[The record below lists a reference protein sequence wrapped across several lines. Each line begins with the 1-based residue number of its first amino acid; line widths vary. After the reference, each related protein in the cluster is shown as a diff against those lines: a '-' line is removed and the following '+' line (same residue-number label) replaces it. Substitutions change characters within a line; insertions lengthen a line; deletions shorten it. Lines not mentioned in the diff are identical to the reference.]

1 MIGAATLG
9 FAAAAE
15 AQETPAKPEAP
26 ASSNKAAPASSNK
39 AAPSAH
45 ASLKTKHR
53 FAHRSAPYRAD
64 DCCGEVYRY
73 VYAEAWYG
81 NQKLVAP
88 VRRAGCCD
96 QVQVPGGAWITCEF
110 TCEITIRKMRLD
122 YWQDQGAG
130 YDNERSPGYPRE
142 DNYTNALGW
151 RRGYLF

>member
-1 MIGAATLG
+1 MLG
-9 FAAAAE
+9 FAAAAQ
-15 AQETPAKPEAP
+15 AQETPAIPDTPA
-26 ASSNKAAPASSNK
+26 ASSKAG
-39 AAPSAH
+39 PSAH
-45 ASLKTKHR
+45 APLKAKRH
-53 FAHRSAPYRAD
+53 FARRSAPYKGD

-73 VYAEAWYG
+73 IYAEAWYG

-88 VRRAGCCD
+88 VRRAGCCDQVQVRRAGCCD